1 MNRTTA
7 RAHAMKLVY
16 EWEMGGDGGEDTRL
30 NLLEVAPGEAES
42 AFMNALYEGVV
53 ADREKIDDLIAEFA
67 HGWSLDRLSRVDLSI
82 LRIAAY
88 ELSTKK
94 NPPAI
99 VINEAVELANIYSG
113 DKAGPFINGVLGSI
127 ARSGKI

>member
-99 VINEAVELANIYSG
+99 VINEAVELANVYSG